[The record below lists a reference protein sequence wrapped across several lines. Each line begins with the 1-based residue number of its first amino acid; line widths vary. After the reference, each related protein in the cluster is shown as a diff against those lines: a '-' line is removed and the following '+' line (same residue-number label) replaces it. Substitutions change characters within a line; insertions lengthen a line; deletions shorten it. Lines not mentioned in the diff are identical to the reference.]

1 MKIKNFLGTVMTLAL
16 FAAVNA
22 QSPDKAKL
30 DQLFDRI
37 AEKNKGM
44 GSVAIIKDG
53 KPVYTRAFGYSQISD
68 TDKKPMTAANRF
80 RIGSVTKTFTAALI
94 LQLVD
99 EKKLQLT
106 QTIDKFLPQI
116 PNANKITIEQI
127 LSHRSGIPNI
137 SRAQNAERN
146 VNTLPMTKEEH
157 LALIVNTKPDFEP
170 GTKSN
175 YSNSGY
181 FVLGLIIEKITGKSY
196 ESVLQDKII
205 KKLGLKDTYLATG
218 NIDVNKN
225 EALTYFIVP
234 GSKNWK
240 QVPET
245 HPSLLFSAGA
255 IVSTPSDMAKFI
267 LALFDGKIISKESL
281 SQMTKLRDG
290 EGFGLV
296 TFPYSGKTFYGHTG
310 GADNYGAWMMYL
322 PDEKLAITY
331 TSNAK
336 IYPVKDIIS
345 GIVNIYYNKPFE
357 IPTFESVA
365 VSSELLD
372 KYVGVYST
380 SEAPVKFTITR
391 IGDTLYAQPPNSQN
405 SAPLEA
411 TAQNKFKIDNGT
423 ATGIVFEFDIE
434 KNQMTIKR
442 EGGER
447 IFTKE

>member
-1 MKIKNFLGTVMTLAL
+1 MTLAL

-22 QSPDKAKL
+22 QLPDKAKL

-106 QTIDKFLPQI
+106 QTISKFLPQI

-157 LALIVNTKPDFEP
+157 LALIINTKPDFEP

-196 ESVLQDKII
+196 ETALQEKIATKI
-205 KKLGLKDTYLATG
+205 GLKDTYTATG
-218 NIDVNKN
+218 NIDLN
-225 EALTYFIVP
+225 
-234 GSKNWK
+234 
-240 QVPET
+240 
-245 HPSLLFSAGA
+245 
-255 IVSTPSDMAKFI
+255 
-267 LALFDGKIISKESL
+267 
-281 SQMTKLRDG
+281 
-290 EGFGLV
+290 
-296 TFPYSGKTFYGHTG
+296 
-310 GADNYGAWMMYL
+310 
-322 PDEKLAITY
+322 
-331 TSNAK
+331 
-336 IYPVKDIIS
+336 
-345 GIVNIYYNKPFE
+345 
-357 IPTFESVA
+357 
-365 VSSELLD
+365 
-372 KYVGVYST
+372 
-380 SEAPVKFTITR
+380 
-391 IGDTLYAQPPNSQN
+391 
-405 SAPLEA
+405 
-411 TAQNKFKIDNGT
+411 
-423 ATGIVFEFDIE
+423 
-434 KNQMTIKR
+434 
-442 EGGER
+442 
-447 IFTKE
+447 

>member
-1 MKIKNFLGTVMTLAL
+1 
-16 FAAVNA
+16 
-22 QSPDKAKL
+22 
-30 DQLFDRI
+30 
-37 AEKNKGM
+37 
-44 GSVAIIKDG
+44 
-53 KPVYTRAFGYSQISD
+53 
-68 TDKKPMTAANRF
+68 
-80 RIGSVTKTFTAALI
+80 
-94 LQLVD
+94 
-99 EKKLQLT
+99 
-106 QTIDKFLPQI
+106 
-116 PNANKITIEQI
+116 
-127 LSHRSGIPNI
+127 
-137 SRAQNAERN
+137 
-146 VNTLPMTKEEH
+146 
-157 LALIVNTKPDFEP
+157 
-170 GTKSN
+170 
-175 YSNSGY
+175 
-181 FVLGLIIEKITGKSY
+181 
-196 ESVLQDKII
+196 
-205 KKLGLKDTYLATG
+205 
-218 NIDVNKN
+218 
-225 EALTYFIVP
+225 
-234 GSKNWK
+234 
-240 QVPET
+240 
-245 HPSLLFSAGA
+245 
-255 IVSTPSDMAKFI
+255 
-267 LALFDGKIISKESL
+267 
-281 SQMTKLRDG
+281 MTKLREG
-290 EGFGLV
+290 EGFGMV
-296 TFPYSGKTFYGHTG
+296 TFSYNGRTFYGHTG